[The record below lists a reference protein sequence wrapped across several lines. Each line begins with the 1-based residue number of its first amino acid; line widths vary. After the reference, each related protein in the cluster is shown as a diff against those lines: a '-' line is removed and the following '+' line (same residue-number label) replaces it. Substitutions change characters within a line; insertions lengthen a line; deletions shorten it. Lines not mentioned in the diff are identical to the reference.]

1 MVIIN
6 NLCFKMKN
14 QLIGLINKPFV
25 RNVVTMIT
33 GTAIAQVIVVGSSP
47 VITRLYEPEVFG
59 VLGVFLA
66 ITGIIQSVG
75 SLTYSSAIVLP
86 KKDGDAKALV
96 LLSFM
101 ISGIISLIVALIF
114 IFFKNQIVPLFQIEE
129 IASYVLLIPLFV
141 FFGVWAIIVDQWLTR
156 KEQFKKITKIMV
168 INTSV
173 VQAAKIGAGLH
184 SPTSLFL
191 IYIAT
196 FGKVLYATLLSW
208 GQFSWSKKG
217 FNSIMNANWFSISLV
232 NKMGKNYS
240 DFPLYKAPQSFVGNI
255 SDKLPIL
262 LLTGFFGPAVV
273 GFYALGSRV
282 ITLPG
287 SIIAKSYSNVFYPK
301 IAKDFNRGNDIR
313 KLLLKA
319 TAALAAIGIIP
330 YAIIIIGG
338 PWLFGFI
345 FGDNWLIA
353 GTYARWLSIMSY
365 FSFIGAACWR
375 LINVIRIQKFALV
388 FSVITVLLS
397 AATLYITTKL
407 FNDDIITIASFC
419 VLNAILLIFKMF
431 WIFSKAKPNIIIS
444 NDSMIQ

>member
-1 MVIIN
+1 
-6 NLCFKMKN
+6 MKN
-14 QLIGLINKPFV
+14 QFIGLIKKPFV
-25 RNVVTMIT
+25 RNVMTMIT

-59 VLGVFLA
+59 ILGVFLA

-86 KKDGDAKALV
+86 KKDEDAKAIV
-96 LLSFM
+96 LLSFV
-101 ISGIISLIVALIF
+101 ISGIVSLIVALIF
-114 IFFKNQIVPLFQIEE
+114 IFFKNQIVSLFQIEE
-129 IASYVLLIPLFV
+129 IASYVLLIPIFV
-141 FFGVWAIIVDQWLTR
+141 FFGVWAITIDQWLTR

-173 VQAAKIGAGLH
+173 VQASKIGVGLH

-191 IYIAT
+191 INIAT
-196 FGKVLYATLLSW
+196 FGRVLYATLLSW
-208 GQFSWSKKG
+208 GQFTWPKKG
-217 FNSIMNANWFSISLV
+217 FKSIKNTNWFSFSLV
-232 NKMGKNYS
+232 KKMGKNYR

-255 SDKLPIL
+255 SGKLPIL

-282 ITLPG
+282 ITLPS

-301 IAKDFNRGNDIR
+301 IAKDFNHGKDIR

-319 TAALAAIGIIP
+319 TIALAAIGIIP
-330 YAIIIIGG
+330 YSIIIIGG
-338 PWLFGFI
+338 PWLFSFI
-345 FGDNWLIA
+345 FGDNWFIA
-353 GTYARWLSIMSY
+353 GTYARWLSIMSF

-375 LINVIRIQKFALV
+375 LINVIRLQKFALV

-397 AATLYITTKL
+397 AATLYITAKL
-407 FNDDIITIASFC
+407 FNDDLITIASFC
-419 VLNAILLIFKMF
+419 VINAILLIFKMF
-431 WIFSKAKPNIIIS
+431 WILSKTKPKIS
-444 NDSMIQ
+444 IPNDPMMQQR

>member
-1 MVIIN
+1 
-6 NLCFKMKN
+6 MKS
-14 QLIGLINKPFV
+14 QLIELFKKPFV
-25 RNVVTMIT
+25 RNLLTVFT

-47 VITRLYEPEVFG
+47 IITRLYEPEVFG

-75 SLTYSSAIVLP
+75 SLTYSMAIVLP
-86 KKDGDAKALV
+86 KKDGDAKAIV

-101 ISGIISLIVALIF
+101 ISGIISLLVALIF
-114 IFFKNQIVPLFQIEE
+114 IFFKNQIVSLLKIEE

-141 FFGVWAIIVDQWLTR
+141 FFGVWATIVDQWLTR
-156 KEQFKKITKIMV
+156 KEQFRKITKIMV

-173 VQAAKIGAGLH
+173 VQAAKIGAGLY

-191 IYIAT
+191 VYIAT
-196 FGKVLYATLLSW
+196 FGRVLYATLLSW
-208 GQFSWSKKG
+208 GQCTWSKKW
-217 FNSIMNANWFSISLV
+217 FNSIKNSNWFSISHV

-255 SDKLPIL
+255 SGKLPIL
-262 LLTGFFGPAVV
+262 LLTSFFGPAVV
-273 GFYALGSRV
+273 GFYALGSSV
-282 ITLPG
+282 INLPS
-287 SIIAKSYSNVFYPK
+287 SIVAKSFSNVFYPK
-301 IAKDFNRGNDIR
+301 IAKDFNSGKDIR
-313 KLLLKA
+313 KLILKA

-330 YAIIIIGG
+330 YAILIICG

-345 FGDNWLIA
+345 FGDDWFIA

-365 FSFIGAACWR
+365 FSFIGGACWR

-397 AATLYITTKL
+397 TATLYFTAKL
-407 FNDDIITIASFC
+407 FNDDLLTIASFC
-419 VLNAILLIFKMF
+419 VINAILLIFKMF
-431 WIFSKAKPNIIIS
+431 WILSKAKPNISIP
-444 NDSMIQ
+444 NDSIIQ